1 MKLTKLFLTALVFS
15 SFNIANAQNVR
26 SDAEMTSGGLE
37 AGAGNL
43 PGVTGST
50 NGNTFYGYRAGSLQ
64 YRVLTQNTF
73 IGHQSGENNYRGSSN
88 TFIGYKSGNLSNST
102 YDNTFIGT
110 NSGLNNTGS
119 RNIFIGSAA
128 GSQQTADSDKLF
140 IENSSSSSP
149 LIWGDFALD
158 QLKLNG
164 KVGIGT
170 GFANFPT
177 TAGSVNVSNY
187 NLFVRGGILTEEVRV
202 NLQSNWADYV
212 FSSDYKLKTLDEVES
227 YITKNGHLENVPSA
241 KKVKEEGIELGEMLK
256 IQQEKIEE
264 LTLYLIQQNK
274 EIKELRENLK
284 SLKN

>member
-15 SFNIANAQNVR
+15 SFNITNAQNVR
-26 SDAEMTSGGLE
+26 SDSAMTSGGLE

-164 KVGIGT
+164 KVGIGN

-177 TAGSVNVSNY
+177 TAGSVNVANY
-187 NLFVRGGILTEEVRV
+187 NLFVKGGILTEEVRV

-212 FSSDYKLKTLDEVES
+212 FSSNYKLKTLDEVEN
-227 YITKNGHLENVPSA
+227 YINENGHLENVPSA
-241 KKVKEEGIELGEMLK
+241 KKVKEEGIELGEMAK